1 MKSLRSL
8 ILVVLCFALLGGGG
22 LWLLLA
28 PHPTLSERENRALAP
43 RPTLTWEKLT
53 DGRYQ
58 AALADFARDHI
69 PLRTPLISLC
79 GLSELALGR
88 AEYNGIFVGKDGF
101 LIPRPMP
108 RDGVVEENLGAYLA
122 FLALC
127 EEKELLC
134 SLILAPRGADILTD
148 KLPFFYDA
156 SANNGLFDTVGASA
170 PESRLLLDRFL
181 ATSDPSVFHYR
192 TDHHWNTD
200 GAYLA
205 YEAMGSHLGYT
216 PIPQEYFDRETVSLS
231 FFGTS
236 DSKVCLPFSTPDEVV
251 LYRYVGDTLATV
263 TNETQKKTNGFYDLA
278 ALETKDCY
286 RVFLGGNTAR
296 LSITLPTGEPKPRLL
311 LVKDS
316 YANSL
321 IPFLA
326 LHYDLE
332 VIDPRYPGDSLPT
345 ILEEGTYDRVL
356 FLFGAD
362 TFSEHVGLLS

>member
-8 ILVVLCFALLGGGG
+8 ILLVLCFVLLGGGG
-22 LWLLLA
+22 LWLLFA
-28 PHPTLSERENRALAP
+28 PHSILSERENRALAP
-43 RPTLTWEKLT
+43 WPTLTWEKLT

-58 AALADFARDHI
+58 ASLANFARDHI
-69 PLRTPLISLC
+69 PIRTALISLC
-79 GLSELALGR
+79 GLSELTLGR
-88 AEYNGIFVGKDGF
+88 AEYNGILVGKDGF
-101 LIPRPMP
+101 LIPRPVP
-108 RDGVVEENLGAYLA
+108 RDEAVEENLATYLA

-127 EEKELLC
+127 EEKELPC
-134 SLILAPRGADILTD
+134 SLILAPRGADILTN

-156 SANNGLFDTVGASA
+156 SADNGLFEAVGASS
-170 PESRLLLDRFL
+170 PESRLLLDSFL
-181 ATSDPSVFHYR
+181 ATEDPSVFHYR

-205 YEAMGSHLGYT
+205 YEAMGSHLGYAS
-216 PIPQEYFDRETVSLS
+216 IPKEYFDRETVSLS
-231 FFGTS
+231 FLGTS

-251 LYRYVGDTLATV
+251 LYRYVGDTLAVV
-263 TNETQKKTNGFYDLA
+263 TKETQNMTYGFYDLS

-296 LSITLPTGEPKPRLL
+296 LSVILPTGEPKPRLL

-332 VIDPRYPGDSLPT
+332 VIDPRYPGDSLPS
-345 ILEEGTYDRVL
+345 ILEKNTYDRVL

-362 TFSEHVGLLS
+362 TFSEHIGLLS